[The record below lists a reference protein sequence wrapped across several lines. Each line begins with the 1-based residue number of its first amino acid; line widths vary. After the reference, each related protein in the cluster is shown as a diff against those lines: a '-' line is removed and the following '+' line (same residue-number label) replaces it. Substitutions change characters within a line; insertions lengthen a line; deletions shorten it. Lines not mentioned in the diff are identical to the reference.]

1 MIRQLLQVKL
11 WWLSVFLFLV
21 KRIWLAFL
29 RDSILCRV
37 ELSKI
42 MIFITEKMNE
52 KIYFLAESKE
62 EN

>member
-1 MIRQLLQVKL
+1 M
-11 WWLSVFLFLV
+11 SVEKNGLT
-21 KRIWLAFL
+21 FL

>member
-11 WWLSVFLFLV
+11 WWLSDFLFFEKQV
-21 KRIWLAFL
+21 RLAFL

>member
-11 WWLSVFLFLV
+11 WWLPDFLFFEKQV
-21 KRIWLAFL
+21 RLAFL

-42 MIFITEKMNE
+42 MIFITEKINE